1 MDEAKRAWLV
11 AVIGEARQQVYR
23 KKKIVTLP
31 SFERE
36 PQAANEVRLFLLSS
50 SFSLSDLHIYKNNT
64 LNLSFKA
71 RRSNPTRNA
80 PSSRGPRQSRQRPP

>member
-36 PQAANEVRLFLLSS
+36 PQAANEVR
-50 SFSLSDLHIYKNNT
+50 
-64 LNLSFKA
+64 
-71 RRSNPTRNA
+71 
-80 PSSRGPRQSRQRPP
+80 